1 MNHEEIIAKVNA
13 ALDEK
18 NLNFEAKRRPKMKA
32 YSEITAV
39 RLREAKR
46 FARLMG
52 VDSKAKKA
60 ERERNWREAQKAK
73 AGRG

>member
-1 MNHEEIIAKVNA
+1 
-13 ALDEK
+13 
-18 NLNFEAKRRPKMKA
+18 MKA
-32 YSEITAV
+32 YSETTAEL
-39 RLREAKR
+39 LREAKR

>member
-1 MNHEEIIAKVNA
+1 
-13 ALDEK
+13 
-18 NLNFEAKRRPKMKA
+18 MKA
-32 YSEITAV
+32 YSETTAE

-52 VDSKAKKA
+52 VDSKSKKA